1 MWQWKRKTERRKIKR
16 QNQNSMHTEGAVDG
30 GIRDGAS
37 AGEVAGA
44 SSGDGEGADSVG
56 GCIQH
61 MNRTPAVADNK
72 RKLVS

>member
-1 MWQWKRKTERRKIKR
+1 MLIVAMETKKRKKKKIKR

-56 GCIQH
+56 GCIQYLQI
-61 MNRTPAVADNK
+61 TK
-72 RKLVS
+72 ES